1 MIDGRMTYTAAED
14 PDNDDAL
21 SAVDLDDIHDNI
33 DNIDPRRRSESS
45 GIVPDRFATDSGIYP
60 DRLVRSDSHYWQ
72 GEELAAVDANVTVYH
87 LLRFAVG
94 VLIAFPWPML
104 FAFIVDALTQMAPT
118 VAAIFAIGCVLLL
131 TQQAFESIGR
141 FLAELAGPEF
151 LPMAVCFGTI
161 VSQTLVIGGGFYRT
175 VPPVVSA
182 ASPIRYSFAAISML
196 TFSADDSFFCT
207 PERALAARGVTW
219 CPIEVCASIP
229 CFPRI

>member
-1 MIDGRMTYTAAED
+1 MIDGRMTYTADDE
-14 PDNDDAL
+14 PDDDDAL
-21 SAVDLDDIHDNI
+21 STVDPDDIHDNI
-33 DNIDPRRRSESS
+33 DNIDPPR
-45 GIVPDRFATDSGIYP
+45 
-60 DRLVRSDSHYWQ
+60 RSDSRYWQ
-72 GEELAAVDANVTVYH
+72 DEELEDEELAAVDANVIVYH

-104 FAFIVDALTQMAPT
+104 FAFIADALTQMAPT

-207 PERALAARGVTW
+207 PERAIAARGVTW
-219 CPIEVCASIP
+219 CPVEVCASTP
-229 CFPRI
+229 CFPRKQSV